1 MEGPAEEPAEEP
13 EEAPAEEPV
22 QEPLETAAP
31 DDVALVLP
39 PLPRPVLRLRI
50 KSYTRSNLV
59 AAARMSW
66 ASLEATDLDSVLAGS
81 ASDDAQVVDD
91 DFGHDA
97 AVLQAQ
103 VVVHRHT
110 ET

>member
-1 MEGPAEEPAEEP
+1 M
-13 EEAPAEEPV
+13 
-22 QEPLETAAP
+22 
-31 DDVALVLP
+31 
-39 PLPRPVLRLRI
+39 
-50 KSYTRSNLV
+50 V